1 MKAVTLSSKAQI
13 VLPKD
18 VREAAGLEVG
28 ARLVLVPEGHIIH
41 IVPVRDI
48 DHYRGWLAGAATTG
62 LRDREPDSP

>member
-1 MKAVTLSSKAQI
+1 VKTVTLSSKAQF

-28 ARLVLVPEGHIIH
+28 TKLVLVPEGHIIH

-48 DHYRGWLAGAATTG
+48 DHYRGWLAGADTAG
-62 LRDREPDSP
+62 LRDRESDSR